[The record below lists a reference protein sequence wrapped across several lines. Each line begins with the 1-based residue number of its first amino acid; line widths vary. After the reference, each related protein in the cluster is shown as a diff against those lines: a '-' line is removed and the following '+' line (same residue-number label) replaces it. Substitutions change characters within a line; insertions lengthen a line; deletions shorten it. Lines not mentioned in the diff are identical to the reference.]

1 MRPNLGPRRLGDLI
15 RCGTPARS
23 VWMISCSRPPLLTQA
38 HREHLQEEVR
48 FAPDSPLEGS
58 GFELRVPRED
68 MLRFS
73 GSPTINGVPRL
84 VGRHR
89 PGSMVR
95 IRLPSGGESG
105 AKPILSAG
113 CEGASGIVGME
124 LRPHMELELELDK
137 V

>member
-1 MRPNLGPRRLGDLI
+1 
-15 RCGTPARS
+15 
-23 VWMISCSRPPLLTQA
+23 
-38 HREHLQEEVR
+38 
-48 FAPDSPLEGS
+48 
-58 GFELRVPRED
+58 

-124 LRPHMELELELDK
+124 LSPHMELGSVASDVMASAVPANEDPLPVASREVELEGSELG
-137 V
+137 